1 MKELGPINYYVNEK
15 LNFPLP
21 VSDDDITGTFT
32 FLRAF
37 RECNFKK
44 NITAKDIGKTWL
56 NNIIED
62 KTILWWGGKGHSA
75 EDTAFQNLKQGIDA
89 PDSGS
94 IKTNGKVIAEQI
106 GAQIFIDGVDGSIEK
121 LPYSQPRYINR
132 STIRNKN
139 QLAYLY
145 STYLALK
152 AGASLDNSYFMVFC
166 ILQKGSFVIAIVK
179 P

>member
-1 MKELGPINYYVNEK
+1 MTFKLDKNFEEKVYAGVLGKIIGVFLGRPFEGWSYERIMKELGPINYYVNEK
-15 LNFPLP
+15 LDFPLP

-32 FLRAF
+32 FLRTF
-37 RECNFKK
+37 RECNFEK

-94 IKTNGKVIAEQI
+94 IKTNGKVIAEQL
-106 GAQIFIDGVDGSIEK
+106 GAQIFIDGW
-121 LPYSQPRYINR
+121 
-132 STIRNKN
+132 
-139 QLAYLY
+139 A
-145 STYLALK
+145 
-152 AGASLDNSYFMVFC
+152 MVAP
-166 ILQKGSFVIAIVK
+166 GDPERAVH
-179 P
+179 